1 MTAEGLGPFI
11 KRRRAELN
19 MTQQQLATKIGMSQ
33 GYLSQI
39 ENGSRKWPQKY
50 IHGISRALL
59 VPEPSLAVTAGMIG
73 QAEDDAESNMRPIE
87 LALKIGKQLMKT
99 EAETNDPHG
108 LMIGLG
114 VKFLV
119 ADEEERIRMH
129 LGVLKALLGFVAL
142 TSDMTGEDVR
152 SLARELID
160 AVTDEEIEEIRQA
173 T

>member
-19 MTQQQLATKIGMSQ
+19 MTQQQLANKIGVSQ

-73 QAEDDAESNMRPIE
+73 ESGKERGDVHPID
-87 LALKIGKQLMKT
+87 LALDWGNELVKDEVSRLKT
-99 EAETNDPHG
+99 DSP
-108 LMIGLG
+108 MIRAAASFMRADDNEKTSRYMSML
-114 VKFLV
+114 KTV
-119 ADEEERIRMH
+119 A
-129 LGVLKALLGFVAL
+129 GFVAL
-142 TSDMTGEDVR
+142 TSDWDNESIRAIVLAMNGE
-152 SLARELID
+152 ATPEEMELIKK
-160 AVTDEEIEEIRQA
+160 VK
-173 T
+173 

>member
-19 MTQQQLATKIGMSQ
+19 MTQQQLALKIGVSQ

-73 QAEDDAESNMRPIE
+73 QAEDEESNMRPIE
-87 LALKIGKQLMKT
+87 LALKIGKQIMKT
-99 EAETNDPHG
+99 ESQTNDPHG

-119 ADEEERIRMH
+119 ADEEEKMRMH

-152 SLARELID
+152 SLARELVD
-160 AVTDEEIEEIRQA
+160 AVTDEEIEEVRKA
-173 T
+173 R